1 LAKLLVTLIFM
12 LAVISRGRYEL
23 AALLPLL
30 FYPLVLAAWAGAP
43 QALLLRRFAVA
54 LPFCLAAGIANIVVE
69 TEPAFRLGQIMVSYG
84 TLSCLTLVLKCYLTV
99 TALLLLVAVTPLAE
113 LGRCLLR
120 LHAPPLFVDLLLLT
134 YRYLGALLGEASTV
148 YLAYRLRA
156 PGAKGVALRDM
167 GSLAGNLLLR
177 SFDRAERVYQAMLCR
192 GYGAGGSLHAKGRPW
207 HWRDSLYLLL
217 AGGGV
222 LLLRLADWTWLLK
235 L

>member
-1 LAKLLVTLIFM
+1 MTFIFI

-43 QALLLRRFAVA
+43 QGLLLKRFALA
-54 LPFCLAAGIANIVVE
+54 LPFCLAAGIANIFVE
-69 TEPAFRLGQIMVSYG
+69 PEPAFRLGRLLISYG

-99 TALLLLVAVTPLAE
+99 TALLLLVAATPLTE

-134 YRYLGALLGEASTV
+134 YRYLGALLSEARSV
-148 YLAYRLRA
+148 YLAYGLRA
-156 PGAKGVALRDM
+156 PRVKGVALRDM
-167 GSLAGNLLLR
+167 GSLAGHLLLR

-192 GYGAGGSLHAKGRPW
+192 GYGSGTAVHAAGRPW
-207 HWRDSLYLLL
+207 QGRDVLYLLL

-222 LLLRLADWTWLLK
+222 LLLRLADWAWLLR